1 MFRNS
6 GRSVKSQ
13 PGRVLRQDDEFR
25 FVVDLAE
32 DPLATGPLVRSTA
45 RNSNLIKALKE
56 LVVMHQVVF
65 GDQFILTF
73 FENSQGF
80 FFF

>member
-13 PGRVLRQDDEFR
+13 AWLVLRQDDEFR

-45 RNSNLIKALKE
+45 RNSNLVKALKE
-56 LVVMHQVVF
+56 LVVMHQIVF
-65 GDQFILTF
+65 CDQFILTF